1 MEKNISRSWR
11 SVLDTTS
18 KIFNVIMF
26 GSVLRLVGV
35 LLVSYTNEI
44 DGHNIIEIL
53 LKVVLNTIDLTMKK
67 KKKNCLHLFV
77 LPEYMVFNLII
88 DIYLVLLDDSD
99 CGYRDE
105 WS

>member
-1 MEKNISRSWR
+1 VEKNISRSWR

-26 GSVLRLVGV
+26 ASVLRLVGV

-53 LKVVLNTIDLTMKK
+53 LKVVLNTIDPTIKRILKIK
-67 KKKNCLHLFV
+67 LFA
-77 LPEYMVFNLII
+77 FI
-88 DIYLVLLDDSD
+88 
-99 CGYRDE
+99 CFT
-105 WS
+105 